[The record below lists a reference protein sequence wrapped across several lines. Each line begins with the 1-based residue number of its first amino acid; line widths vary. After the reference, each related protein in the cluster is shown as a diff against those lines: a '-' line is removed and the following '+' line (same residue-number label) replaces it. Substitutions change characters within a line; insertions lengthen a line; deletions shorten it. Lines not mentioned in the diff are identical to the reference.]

1 MKLCGF
7 YLLYTPN
14 INVVLQ
20 TSNALIYLLHF
31 QTDSKGDVG
40 GQKVCV
46 RQAMV
51 ENTFTQTALHISL
64 YKNVVCAK
72 KLCISS

>member
-1 MKLCGF
+1 MKLSGF
-7 YLLYTPN
+7 CLLYTPN

-31 QTDSKGDVG
+31 QTDVG

-46 RQAMV
+46 KQAMV
-51 ENTFTQTALHISL
+51 ENTFTQSALHISL